1 MAHNMEVIDGVTSF
15 ARADTEAPPWW
26 ANYDGLGEGQV
37 FVKGTDWSQVASLA
51 NLNHEVRLH
60 EMVTVMDDNKTMVDE
75 EGSKFYRPARTW
87 SSGPKDGQTELIGAR
102 AFTERYSLVQVKD
115 MAEIAKCIETIMPGA
130 HVATAGGL
138 RNGNR
143 AFITVRLGQVKVDVN
158 DYEDVTNLYLS
169 ILNSWDASS
178 PFAIINGSFRTV
190 CDNTYS
196 GNLAKALAAMK
207 TEKGNR
213 RGNFISGKAVL
224 LKHVGNMG
232 DKLEAAKVAI
242 SEEMGWADAYQTYA
256 QELARTKMTV
266 QQFKK
271 MVKALVPEPK
281 ETGSLRTD
289 AMNTNNYER
298 KLDVLTD
305 EWTREVKE
313 RGGSTA
319 WGALNSFTA
328 FTTHYSVAKGTK
340 LSPGVELESRV
351 FGDTITAGQG
361 RSLIDQVSD
370 YLKDFSLAKV

>member
-15 ARADTEAPPWW
+15 ARADTETRPWW
-26 ANYDGLGEGQV
+26 AGMDNLGEGQV
-37 FVKGTDWSQVASLA
+37 FVKGTDWSQVAGLA

-60 EMVTVMDDNKTMVDE
+60 EMATVMDDNTTMMDK

-87 SSGPKDGQTELIGAR
+87 NSGPKDGQTELIGR
-102 AFTERYSLVQVKD
+102 GFTERYGLVQVKD

-158 DYEDVTNLYLS
+158 NYEDVTNLYLS
-169 ILNSWDASS
+169 ILNSWDGSS

-196 GNLAKALAAMK
+196 GNLAKALATMQA
-207 TEKGNR
+207 EKGSR

-224 LKHVGNMG
+224 LKHVGNME

-242 SEEMGWADAYQTYA
+242 TEEMGWAEAYQTYA
-256 QELARTKMTV
+256 QELARVKMTT

-289 AMNTNNYER
+289 AMNTNNHER
-298 KLDVLTD
+298 KLDLLTA
-305 EWTREVKE
+305 EWNKENKE
-313 RGGSTA
+313 RGGATA

-361 RSLIDQVSD
+361 RSLVDQVSD